1 VQIRR
6 DAPDERMPEHG
17 TDSKQEARHNIW
29 DMAARS
35 AIPPQ
40 RHETPVACPD
50 WFYNNRNRVGRL
62 RARLKEWRAA
72 ASLTG
77 VLYLAAILDC
87 HKR

>member
-1 VQIRR
+1 
-6 DAPDERMPEHG
+6 MPEHG
-17 TDSKQEARHNIW
+17 TGSKQEARHNIW
-29 DMAARS
+29 DMAARPT
-35 AIPPQ
+35 IPSQ

-50 WFYNNRNRVGRL
+50 WFYNNRNRVERL

-77 VLYLAAILDC
+77 ILYLAAILDC